1 MGIIFNT
8 INKVQKVKQ
17 PLFQINRARYRG
29 VRSSELENSEINLIK
44 LDLTRINLELDS
56 IDLKI
61 LEDLTVIIGDKDSIT
76 YNTNLNDGLS
86 NELTGIDIKFDDKAL
101 QEDIEIESI
110 DKMSGKIARL
120 LNKVSRLEKGWLNE
134 WSFKYQKKRHY
145 I

>member
-29 VRSSELENSEINLIK
+29 VRTSESENLETNLIK
-44 LDLTRINLELDS
+44 LDLTRINSELDS

-61 LEDLTVIIGDKDSIT
+61 IEDLTILIGDKSSIT
-76 YNTNLNDGLS
+76 YNINLSDGLS
-86 NELTGIDIKFDDKAL
+86 NELQGVDIKFDDKAL
-101 QEDIEIESI
+101 QEDIEIDSI

-120 LNKVSRLEKGWLNE
+120 LNKVSRLEKG
-134 WSFKYQKKRHY
+134 
-145 I
+145 